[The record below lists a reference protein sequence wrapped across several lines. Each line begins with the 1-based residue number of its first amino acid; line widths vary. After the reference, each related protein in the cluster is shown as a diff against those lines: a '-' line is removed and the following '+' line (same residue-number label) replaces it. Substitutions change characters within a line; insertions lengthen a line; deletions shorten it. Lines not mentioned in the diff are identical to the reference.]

1 MITVAFLL
9 LFKSLFPPKVAM
21 YPFSESGR
29 EFEGSERNKTMS
41 GTENKVFLPTLS
53 SLPWGTL
60 FQLDL
65 LANQIDIIRGF

>member
-9 LFKSLFPPKVAM
+9 LFKSLFPSKVAM

-29 EFEGSERNKTMS
+29 EFEGSERNETMS

-53 SLPWGTL
+53 SLP
-60 FQLDL
+60 
-65 LANQIDIIRGF
+65 